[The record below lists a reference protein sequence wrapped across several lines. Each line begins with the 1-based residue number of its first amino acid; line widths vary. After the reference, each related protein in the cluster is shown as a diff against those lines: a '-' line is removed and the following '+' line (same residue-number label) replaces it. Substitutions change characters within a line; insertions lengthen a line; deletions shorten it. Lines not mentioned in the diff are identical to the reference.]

1 MPTTPA
7 PAGHAP
13 HPSTGEPTAGARAG
27 APTPRRPAADRREE
41 LLEATIDVVARQ
53 GLRALTLR
61 AVAQEVGVSHPLVA
75 HHFGT
80 RDHLVEAAVRH
91 SMTRTESIATPQ
103 TPSGQVEDFALGA
116 ERIAAEEPLLQAFQ
130 YEMILESTRRADLA
144 PHIHQLYAEWRG
156 MAQEAMEQIGIR
168 DAETVGRLVFAAMD
182 GLVFEQLVLGTPEE
196 TAEAMRV
203 LRTMIRLYAEHEAS
217 D

>member
-1 MPTTPA
+1 MP
-7 PAGHAP
+7 
-13 HPSTGEPTAGARAG
+13 EARA
-27 APTPRRPAADRREE
+27 RRPAADRREE
-41 LLEATIDVVARQ
+41 MLEATIDIVARQ

-80 RDHLVEAAVRH
+80 RDRLLEAAVRH

-103 TPSGQVEDFALGA
+103 TPTGEVADFALRA
-116 ERIAAEEPLLQAFQ
+116 EQIAAQEPVLQAFQ
-130 YEMILESTRRADLA
+130 YEMILESRRRPELA
-144 PHIHQLYAEWRG
+144 PHIRQLYAEWRS
-156 MAQEAMEQIGIR
+156 MTRAAMEDVGIR
-168 DAETVGRLVFAAMD
+168 DVDAVSHLVFAAMD
-182 GLVFEQLVLGTPEE
+182 GLVFEQLVLGTTEQ

-203 LRTMIRLYAEHEAS
+203 LRTMIGLYAASEAA